1 MPCYNLNE
9 LRAPLKISEQR
20 RLFKLFMCDTGLLCA
35 MCLENIQFEILQ
47 GNLSVNMGGI
57 LENVFAQQLKANG
70 FSLRYYNRQKNGE
83 IDFVVQKGS
92 DVLPIE
98 IKSGKTYKMH
108 SALNNIL
115 EIEEWDLKKGFVFC
129 QGNYESVKKIH
140 YIPWYMIMFL
150 KVEEQEYSNIQLDIP
165 I

>member
-1 MPCYNLNE
+1 MNGLYNSFI
-9 LRAPLKISEQR
+9 K
-20 RLFKLFMCDTGLLCA
+20 K
-35 MCLENIQFEILQ
+35 
-47 GNLSVNMGGI
+47 
-57 LENVFAQQLKANG
+57 
-70 FSLRYYNRQKNGE
+70 GE

-129 QGNYESVKKIH
+129 QGNYESVEKIH

-150 KVEEQEYSNIQLDIP
+150 KVEEQEYSNIQLDIS